1 MMNKSTRIRYLD
13 NLLFLFYQSLAV
25 SALCAFRA
33 VSSILIGA
41 ILVVSIIQNKNYQDV
56 WFNRMLKD
64 PFVITCGLFF
74 LLQLIPL
81 AYTDNFYES
90 WKHVQVKSAL
100 LFIPLSC
107 YSCACIHKRN
117 FHSLM
122 IVYIYTLAI
131 LLTWCLGVGCY
142 KFFFHHAGTSV
153 FFYHDLVS
161 NLGHHAVQ
169 FSIFVFAGLIYLL
182 HLTHINWYLKNKTV
196 HFSLIGYLIIGIVL
210 LSSKLVIL
218 FTLGYLIH
226 YLYKLIKNKTIARS
240 AVAIALITGIVCSSI
255 LLFTQNPISRRFND
269 VMHGNIAVVK
279 QPSFQTRDYF
289 NGVQFRLLQWRFVK
303 EILNEHKAWLF
314 GVTPAAA
321 QPLLNQ
327 KYMATHM
334 YTGGRPGGTDHG
346 YLNYNTHNQF
356 LESLLQT
363 GIIGLL
369 CFIAICAQLWIMA
382 ITWQGEYTNRLMRA
396 LMLLLFAYSFCD
408 SVFETQYG
416 LILFLYMPLLFNKG
430 QAGKYPAKPEE

>member
-1 MMNKSTRIRYLD
+1 MMDKHTQIRHIN
-13 NLLFLFYQSLAV
+13 NLLFLFYQIFV
-25 SALCAFRA
+25 VGTLCAFRA
-33 VSSILIGA
+33 VSSIMIGL
-41 ILVVSIIQNKNYQDV
+41 ILVVSIIQNKNLQGV
-56 WFNRMLKD
+56 WLNRRLKH

-81 AYTDNFYES
+81 AYTSNLYEG

-100 LFIPLSC
+100 LFIPFC
-107 YSCACIHKRN
+107 FYSCPCINKIN

-122 IVYIYTLAI
+122 IVYIYTLAA

-142 KFFFHHAGTSV
+142 KFFFHHTTTSV
-153 FFYHDLVS
+153 FFYHELVS
-161 NLGHHAVQ
+161 DLGHHAVQ

-182 HLTHINWYLKNKTV
+182 HLNHIKRYLKNKAV
-196 HFSLIGYLIIGIVL
+196 HFSLITYLLTGIVL
-210 LSSKLVIL
+210 LSSKLVII
-218 FTLGYLIH
+218 FTLGYLIYH
-226 YLYKLIKNKTIARS
+226 LYTLLQKKTIARS
-240 AVAIALITGIVCSSI
+240 AIAIALIAGIVCSSA
-255 LLFTQNPISRRFND
+255 LLLTQNPISRRFKD
-269 VMHGNIAVVK
+269 VMHGNIAVV
-279 QPSFQTRDYF
+279 QQTSFHTRDYF

-334 YTGGRPGGTDHG
+334 YTGGRPGGSDHG

-363 GIIGLL
+363 GIVGLL
-369 CFIAICAQLWIMA
+369 CFIAICVQLVIMA
-382 ITWQGEYTNRLMRA
+382 MTRQFDYTNRLLRA
-396 LMLLLFAYSFCD
+396 LILLLFAYTFSD

-416 LILFLYMPLLFNKG
+416 LILFLFMPLLFHTG
-430 QAGKYPAKPEE
+430 QAGKYPTKPEE

>member
-1 MMNKSTRIRYLD
+1 MMDKNTRIRHIN
-13 NLLFLFYQSLAV
+13 NLLFLFYQV
-25 SALCAFRA
+25 FMVGTLCAFRA
-33 VSSILIGA
+33 VSSIMIGL
-41 ILVVSIIQNKNYQDV
+41 ILVASIIQNKNYQDV
-56 WFNRMLKD
+56 WLNRMLKH

-74 LLQLIPL
+74 LLQVIPL
-81 AYTDNFYES
+81 VYTDNFYES

-100 LFIPLSC
+100 LFIPLC
-107 YSCACIHKRN
+107 FYSCACIHKIN

-122 IVYIYTLAI
+122 IVYIYTLAA
-131 LLTWCLGVGCY
+131 LLTWCIGVGCY
-142 KFFFHHAGTSV
+142 KFFFHHASTSV
-153 FFYHDLVS
+153 LFYHDLVS

-182 HLTHINWYLKNKTV
+182 HLTHINWHLKNKAV
-196 HFSLIGYLIIGIVL
+196 HYSLIAYLIIGIVL
-210 LSSKLVIL
+210 LSSKLVII
-218 FTLGYLIH
+218 FTLGYLLH
-226 YLYKLIKNKTIARS
+226 YLYTLLKNKTIARS
-240 AVAIALITGIVCSSI
+240 AVAIALVVGLICSSV

-269 VMHGNIAVVK
+269 VMHGNIAIV
-279 QPSFQTRDYF
+279 QQSSFQTRDYF

-334 YTGGRPGGTDHG
+334 YTGGQPGQSDHG
-346 YLNYNTHNQF
+346 YLDYNTHNQF

-369 CFIAICAQLWIMA
+369 CFIAICVQMWIMA
-382 ITWQGEYTNRLMRA
+382 ITWQFDYTNRLLRT
-396 LMLLLFAYSFCD
+396 LLLLLFAYTFCD

-416 LILFLYMPLLFNKG
+416 LILFLFMPLLFHTG